1 MPLDLGGTTI
11 VFDLDGTLVDTAP
24 DLTAATNHT
33 LSLKGLAPMTVAEL
47 HPFIGHGSFVMIE
60 AGLRFRGMSV
70 GRDEIERL
78 HEHFLAFYADNI
90 AVGSRPFEGIRELL
104 DHLLA
109 SGARLGVCTNKLEGL
124 SKELLQALGLATR
137 FAAIAGGDTFTVRK
151 PAARHL
157 TGTIEMAGGQ
167 PGPRGDGGRQRGRF
181 RRGQDGRRSR
191 HRGNLRLHAAAGAR
205 AGRRARRWRRNRS
218 LSRIHARARANL
230 GSAATRAQTSR
241 DSLSLAAPK
250 VISWPVSSSGTGP
263 LPSTSPSRRV
273 PLVEPRSRKLRP
285 CSGS

>member
-1 MPLDLGGTTI
+1 MPLALDGTTI

-60 AGLRFRGMSV
+60 AGLRSRGMSV

-90 AVGSRPFEGIRELL
+90 AVGSRPFAGICELL

-157 TGTIEMAGGQ
+157 TGTIKMAGGI
-167 PGPRGDGGRQRGRF
+167 PSRAVMVGDSEVDF
-181 RRGQDGRRSR
+181 
-191 HRGNLRLHAAAGAR
+191 AAARAAGVPAIGVTFGYTPRPVRELAGELGVGAVIDHFR
-205 AGRRARRWRRNRS
+205 EFMPALERILARQ
-218 LSRIHARARANL
+218 LQ
-230 GSAATRAQTSR
+230 GSDQ
-241 DSLSLAAPK
+241 P
-250 VISWPVSSSGTGP
+250 
-263 LPSTSPSRRV
+263 
-273 PLVEPRSRKLRP
+273 
-285 CSGS
+285 